1 MNEEKSKLLN
11 KYLEHQQNPDKLEDI
26 SLAEFK
32 NILKKWLEYDNYIKN
47 AKIAIKEKSFVQ
59 SKLTTII
66 TSYMNKYDIED
77 INTSEGKIK
86 FKKSVVKSSVSQ
98 KKIKETIN
106 EYFKDNEPVRNN
118 ILTKIYE
125 NRVPIEKMSLRR
137 LKIS

>member
-1 MNEEKSKLLN
+1 MNEEKNKLLN

-32 NILKKWLEYDNYIKN
+32 NILKKWLEYDNFIKN
-47 AKIAIKEKSFVQ
+47 AKMVIKEKTFAQ
-59 SKLTTII
+59 NKLTSII
-66 TSYMNKYDIED
+66 TSYMAKYDIED

-125 NRVPIEKMSLRR
+125 NRSSIEKVSLRR

>member
-1 MNEEKSKLLN
+1 MNEEKNKLLN

-32 NILKKWLEYDNYIKN
+32 NILKKWLEYDNFIKN
-47 AKIAIKEKSFVQ
+47 AKMVIKEKTFAQ
-59 SKLTTII
+59 NKLTTII
-66 TSYMNKYDIED
+66 TSYMAKYDIED

-125 NRVPIEKMSLRR
+125 NRSSIEKVSLRR